1 MTELPDA
8 RNGSIAGMPALLVL
22 CLLRTGQTRSKPVS
36 FALFHGCSQQPDI
49 A

>member
-8 RNGSIAGMPALLVL
+8 RNGSIAGTPALLVL
-22 CLLRTGQTRSKPVS
+22 CLLRTGQTGSKPAS